1 MSEVKEIKDLN
12 IKLFADGADL
22 EGILNLNNDPLIKGF
37 TTNPTL
43 MKAAGITNYE
53 DFAKTVLKTIKDKPI
68 SFEVFADDYENIV
81 KQAEKIA
88 TWQDNV
94 NVKIPIM
101 NTKGEFSGKII
112 EKLSM
117 QNISLNITAIM
128 TSEQVKKLLDF
139 LNPNSHSII
148 SVFAGR
154 IADTGVDPEEVMRT
168 VKELLKNHSN
178 AELLWASP
186 RELYNIYQ
194 AENCD
199 CDIITI
205 PHALTKK
212 FSVINKDLIE
222 YSKETV
228 EMFYNDALESNFNID
243 T

>member
-12 IKLFADGADL
+12 IKLFADGADV

>member
-12 IKLFADGADL
+12 IKLFADGADV

-128 TSEQVKKLLDF
+128 TYEQVKKLLDF

>member
-1 MSEVKEIKDLN
+1 
-12 IKLFADGADL
+12 
-22 EGILNLNNDPLIKGF
+22 
-37 TTNPTL
+37 
-43 MKAAGITNYE
+43 
-53 DFAKTVLKTIKDKPI
+53 
-68 SFEVFADDYENIV
+68 
-81 KQAEKIA
+81 
-88 TWQDNV
+88 
-94 NVKIPIM
+94 M

>member
-228 EMFYNDALESNFNID
+228 EMFYNDAFESNFNID